1 MPKTSRGM
9 APAPT
14 FTPSAE
20 DKPRAALD
28 LMVQALDL
36 IDATDGAGVAGAHL
50 DLAIHRLRE
59 WIDALNE
66 RGAGRNDPEVSVHR
80 A

>member
-1 MPKTSRGM
+1 MPTTSRGI

-14 FTPSAE
+14 FAAVAD
-20 DKPRAALD
+20 DKPKAALD

-36 IDATDGAGVAGAHL
+36 IDASDGTGVAGAHL

-59 WIDALNE
+59 WIDGEAP
-66 RGAGRNDPEVSVHR
+66 R
-80 A
+80 

>member
-1 MPKTSRGM
+1 MTKTSGM
-9 APAPT
+9 VPAPT
-14 FTPSAE
+14 FTPSPE
-20 DKPRAALD
+20 DNPRAALD
-28 LMVQALDL
+28 LMVQALEL
-36 IDATDGAGVAGAHL
+36 IDATEGAGVAGAHL

-66 RGAGRNDPEVSVHR
+66 RSAGRNDPEVSVHR